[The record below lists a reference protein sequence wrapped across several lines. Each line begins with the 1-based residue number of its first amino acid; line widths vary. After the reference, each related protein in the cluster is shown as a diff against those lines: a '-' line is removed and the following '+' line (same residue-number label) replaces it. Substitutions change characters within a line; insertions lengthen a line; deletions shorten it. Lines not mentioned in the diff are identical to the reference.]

1 MLKTYV
7 KKDDMYRSAITLRN
21 KLTEQNFL
29 LLDMNKFFLI
39 DETKEFCS
47 RDFCY
52 ISQKSVQSTKKF
64 VCLYPKN
71 FVEST

>member
-7 KKDDMYRSAITLRN
+7 KKDDMYMSAITLRN

-29 LLDMNKFFLI
+29 LLNMN
-39 DETKEFCS
+39 
-47 RDFCY
+47 

-64 VCLYPKN
+64 VCL
-71 FVEST
+71 